1 VVSGDLQNFF
11 TIRIMGPV
19 GTYLNMVKGD
29 PIIFCRL
36 DNDTPNIQGG
46 FILSKID
53 SDITISPDMT
63 TFAVERRKSPRYPL
77 SLLGQVNRVNNRKC
91 SVPAWIKDISH
102 DGIRIYT
109 ESGFNVKDKIGIN
122 IDVGTRVLDIEG
134 IIVRS
139 ALLFGRNEYGIQ
151 IAYRYKSTV
160 FNLKESI
167 DYLVEQE
174 KKLIEDH
181 LLGIHK

>member
-1 VVSGDLQNFF
+1 
-11 TIRIMGPV
+11 M
-19 GTYLNMVKGD
+19 
-29 PIIFCRL
+29 
-36 DNDTPNIQGG
+36 
-46 FILSKID
+46 
-53 SDITISPDMT
+53 
-63 TFAVERRKSPRYPL
+63 
-77 SLLGQVNRVNNRKC
+77 NNRKC